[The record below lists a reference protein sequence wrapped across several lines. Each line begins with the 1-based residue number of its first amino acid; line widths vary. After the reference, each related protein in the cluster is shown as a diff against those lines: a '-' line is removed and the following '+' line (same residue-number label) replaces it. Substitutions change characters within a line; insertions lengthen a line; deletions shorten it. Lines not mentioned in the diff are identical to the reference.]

1 MRQRKTK
8 LPPFLEEATQQ
19 RGEHGGPHADFFPL
33 FLLLLINKSCMREES
48 RHVCFDYLLES
59 ACFFF
64 PPVSKPDQHT
74 ARESEHAGDALR
86 DIFGVSGRTG
96 HDHPVTQRAP
106 VAALPARSLRTDR
119 TEFSRRP
126 RATCFRHVGSVCGA
140 SKFTCAS
147 VLVGLVFSF
156 FSR

>member
-1 MRQRKTK
+1 MLAARDVIDPQETKGKERSIFPLGGGGGMRQRKTK

-64 PPVSKPDQHT
+64 PQRANPT
-74 ARESEHAGDALR
+74 N
-86 DIFGVSGRTG
+86 
-96 HDHPVTQRAP
+96 TQRARVSMP
-106 VAALPARSLRTDR
+106 VTRYGTS
-119 TEFSRRP
+119 S
-126 RATCFRHVGSVCGA
+126 
-140 SKFTCAS
+140 AS
-147 VLVGLVFSF
+147 VAE
-156 FSR
+156 RDTIIR